1 MNQTR
6 PLKFRAWDREI
17 RQMLDEWI
25 LNSDY
30 SYSIPGETISLDQ
43 LTQLHDLD
51 VMQFT
56 GFYDREGREIYE
68 GDILLSQ
75 ELDTG
80 LDEEVFEMVYELGGF
95 CLTDFPRQ
103 KAAIYYRNWYNSSSR
118 NPERLDELPQPSCM
132 FRVVGHRHEPRE
144 RIEQR
149 VMEIHDSYSDRPY
162 TGFQASDLE
171 INDTPYG
178 EDEDFEDDDLY
189 GQDDDA

>member
-1 MNQTR
+1 MKQTR
-6 PLKFRAWDREI
+6 QLKFRAWDRET

-43 LTQLHDLD
+43 LAQLHDLD

-95 CLTDFPRQ
+95 CLTDFPRR

-132 FRVVGHRHEPRE
+132 FRVVGHRHEPQE
-144 RIEQR
+144 RVEQR

-162 TGFQASDLE
+162 AGFQPQDFE
-171 INDTPYG
+171 IPDTPYG
-178 EDEDFEDDDLY
+178 EDEDFEDRDLY
-189 GQDDDA
+189 GEDED